1 MKNSE
6 FNYKNYVK
14 PNLQP
19 KNFTNRE
26 WPDKD
31 ITKAPIWCSVD
42 LRDGNQ
48 SLPTPMSVDEKMG
61 MFKMLLDVGF
71 KEIEVGF
78 PSASQTEYDFLRK
91 LIDENLIP
99 DDVKVQVLTQSRE
112 HLITK
117 TFEALKGCKNAIV
130 HLYNSTSVLQRDVV
144 FNMDKEEIIGIAVKG
159 AKLIKE
165 EAAKYPETN
174 FQFEYSPESFTG
186 TEMDY
191 ALEIC
196 EAVMDVWQPTSE
208 NKMIINLPSTVE
220 MTTPNRYADQ
230 IEWFSKTIKN
240 RDCVSISL
248 HPHNDRGTSTAAAEL
263 GLLAGADRIEGTLFG
278 NGERT
283 GNLDILIVGM
293 NMYSQGVDPELDF
306 SNINKIAEIYKDCTK
321 LPIHERHPY
330 VGDLVFTAFS
340 GSHQDAI
347 RKGMKAR
354 ESRGEYVWQVP
365 YLPLDP
371 HDLGREYKEIIR
383 INSQSG
389 KGGAAYIMESEFGY
403 NMPKAMQK
411 YFGKVVKRR
420 SDSMGKELSPQ
431 EIFNLFEKWY
441 INNETPYK
449 LTKYKI
455 SSVDS
460 DSFDVDS
467 NNIETNNLLLEA
479 VINFNGHDYTIK
491 GTGNGPVDA
500 FSNALM
506 QQDEEELKSLKNY
519 KFVHYHEHALGEG
532 SHVKGVAYIQIDT
545 GCTEP
550 YFGIGIS
557 ENINTAA
564 ISALMNAINKS
575 YIKMDVN

>member
-6 FNYKNYVK
+6 FNYKKYVK
-14 PNLQP
+14 PNFQP

-306 SNINKIAEIYKDCTK
+306 SNINKIAEI
-321 LPIHERHPY
+321 
-330 VGDLVFTAFS
+330 VFTAFS

-441 INNETPYK
+441 INIETPYK

-550 YFGIGIS
+550 YFGVGIS

>member
-6 FNYKNYVK
+6 FNYKKYVK
-14 PNLQP
+14 PNFQP

-31 ITKAPIWCSVD
+31 IKKAPIWCSVD

-411 YFGKVVKRR
+411 YFGKVVKRH

-441 INNETPYK
+441 INIETPYK
-449 LTKYKI
+449 LVFQY
-455 SSVDS
+455 
-460 DSFDVDS
+460 
-467 NNIETNNLLLEA
+467 
-479 VINFNGHDYTIK
+479 
-491 GTGNGPVDA
+491 
-500 FSNALM
+500 
-506 QQDEEELKSLKNY
+506 
-519 KFVHYHEHALGEG
+519 
-532 SHVKGVAYIQIDT
+532 
-545 GCTEP
+545 
-550 YFGIGIS
+550 
-557 ENINTAA
+557 
-564 ISALMNAINKS
+564 
-575 YIKMDVN
+575 

>member
-6 FNYKNYVK
+6 FNYKKYVK
-14 PNLQP
+14 PNFQP

-186 TEMDY
+186 TEMEY

-196 EAVMDVWQPTSE
+196 EAVMDVWEPTQE

-230 IEWFSKTIKN
+230 IEWFSKNIKN
-240 RDCVSISL
+240 RDCVTISL

-293 NMYSQGVDPELDF
+293 NMYAQGVDPELDF
-306 SNINKIAEIYKDCTK
+306 SNINEIADIYKNCTK
-321 LPIHERHPY
+321 LNIHERHPY

-354 ESRGEYVWQVP
+354 EARGEYVWQVP

-371 HDLGREYKEIIR
+371 HDLGREYTEIIR

-403 NMPKAMQK
+403 NMPKAMQT
-411 YFGKVVKRR
+411 YFGKVVKRC

-431 EIFNLFEKWY
+431 EIFNLFKKWY
-441 INNETPYK
+441 IDIETPYK

-467 NNIETNNLLLEA
+467 NNIETNSLSLEA
-479 VINFNGHDYTIK
+479 VINFDGHDYTIK

-506 QQDEEELKSLKNY
+506 QQDEKELQPLKNY

-545 GCTEP
+545 GADEP
-550 YFGIGIS
+550 YFGVGIS

-575 YIKMDVN
+575 YIKMNVN

>member
-6 FNYKNYVK
+6 FNYKKYVK
-14 PNLQP
+14 PNFQP

-144 FNMDKEEIIGIAVKG
+144 FNMDKEEIIGI
-159 AKLIKE
+159 
-165 EAAKYPETN
+165 
-174 FQFEYSPESFTG
+174 ESFTG

-441 INNETPYK
+441 INIETPYK

-550 YFGIGIS
+550 YFGVGIS

>member
-1 MKNSE
+1 MRNSE
-6 FNYKNYVK
+6 FNYKKYVK
-14 PNLQP
+14 PDFQP
-19 KNFTNRE
+19 KNFTNPE

-48 SLPTPMSVDEKMG
+48 SLPTPMSVDEKMK

-71 KEIEVGF
+71 KEIEIGF

-117 TFEALKGCKNAIV
+117 TFEALRGCKNAIV

-144 FNMDKEEIIGIAVKG
+144 FNMEKYEIIGIAVKG
-159 AKLIKE
+159 AKLMKE

-186 TEMDY
+186 TEMEY

-196 EAVMDVWQPTSE
+196 EAVMDVWEPTQE

-230 IEWFSKTIKN
+230 IEWFSKNIKN
-240 RDCVSISL
+240 RDCVTISL

-293 NMYSQGVDPELDF
+293 NMYAQGVDPELDF
-306 SNINKIAEIYKDCTK
+306 SNINEIADIYKNCTK
-321 LPIHERHPY
+321 LNIHERHPY

-354 ESRGEYVWQVP
+354 EARGEYVWQVP

-371 HDLGREYKEIIR
+371 HDLGREYTEIIR

-403 NMPKAMQK
+403 NMPKAMQT
-411 YFGKVVKRR
+411 YFGKVVKRC

-431 EIFNLFEKWY
+431 EIFNLFKKWY
-441 INNETPYK
+441 IDIETPYK

-467 NNIETNNLLLEA
+467 NNIETNSLSLEA
-479 VINFNGHDYTIK
+479 VINFDGHDYTIK

-506 QQDEEELKSLKNY
+506 QQDEKELQPLKNY

-545 GCTEP
+545 GADEP
-550 YFGIGIS
+550 YFGVGIS

-575 YIKMDVN
+575 YIKMNVN

>member
-1 MKNSE
+1 MKTN
-6 FNYKNYVK
+6 F
-14 PNLQP
+14 QP

-144 FNMDKEEIIGIAVKG
+144 FNMDKDEIIGIAVKG
-159 AKLIKE
+159 AELLKE

-441 INNETPYK
+441 INIETPYK

-506 QQDEEELKSLKNY
+506 QQDEEELKPLKNY

-550 YFGIGIS
+550 YFGVGIS

>member
-1 MKNSE
+1 MTFDCTK
-6 FNYKNYVK
+6 YKKSNF
-14 PNLQP
+14 QP
-19 KNFTNRE
+19 KNFKDRK
-26 WPDKD
+26 WPDNE

-48 SLPTPMSVDEKMG
+48 SLPTPMNVDEKIE
-61 MFKMLLDVGF
+61 MFNMLIEVGF

-99 DDVKVQVLTQSRE
+99 DDVTVQVLTQSRE
-112 HLITK
+112 HLIVK

-144 FNMDKEEIIGIAVKG
+144 FNMDKDEIIGIAVKG

-306 SNINKIAEIYKDCTK
+306 SNINKIAEIYKYCTK

-441 INNETPYK
+441 INIETPYK

-506 QQDEEELKSLKNY
+506 QQDEEELKPLKNY

-550 YFGIGIS
+550 YFGVGIS

>member
-1 MKNSE
+1 MNFDCTK
-6 FNYKNYVK
+6 YKRANF
-14 PNLQP
+14 QP
-19 KNFTNRE
+19 KNFKDRQ
-26 WPDKD
+26 WPDKE
-31 ITKAPIWCSVD
+31 ITKEPIWCSVD

-48 SLPTPMSVDEKMG
+48 SLPTPMNVDEKIK
-61 MFKMLLDVGF
+61 MFNMLLEVGF
-71 KEIEVGF
+71 KEIEIGF

-91 LIDENLIP
+91 LIDEDLIP
-99 DDVKVQVLTQSRE
+99 DDVTIQVLTQSRE
-112 HLITK
+112 HLIVK
-117 TFEALKGCKNAIV
+117 TFESLKGCKKAIV
-130 HLYNSTSVLQRDVV
+130 HLYNSTSILQREVV
-144 FNMDKEEIIGIAVKG
+144 FHKSKDEIMDIAVKG
-159 AKLIKE
+159 AEIFNR
-165 EAAKYPETN
+165 EAKKYPQTK
-174 FQFEYSPESFTG
+174 FQYEYSPESFTG

-196 EAVMDVWQPTSE
+196 EAVMDVWKPTSD

-220 MTTPNRYADQ
+220 MTTPNLYADQ
-230 IEWFSKTIKN
+230 IEWFSRNIKH
-240 RDCVSISL
+240 RDCVTISL
-248 HPHNDRGTSTAAAEL
+248 HPHNDRGTSVAACEL
-263 GLLAGADRIEGTLFG
+263 GILAGADRIEGTLFG

-441 INNETPYK
+441 INIETPYK

-550 YFGIGIS
+550 YFGVGIS

>member
-1 MKNSE
+1 M
-6 FNYKNYVK
+6 K
-14 PNLQP
+14 PNFQP

-196 EAVMDVWQPTSE
+196 EAVMDVWQPTLE

-441 INNETPYK
+441 INIETPYK

-550 YFGIGIS
+550 YFGVGIS